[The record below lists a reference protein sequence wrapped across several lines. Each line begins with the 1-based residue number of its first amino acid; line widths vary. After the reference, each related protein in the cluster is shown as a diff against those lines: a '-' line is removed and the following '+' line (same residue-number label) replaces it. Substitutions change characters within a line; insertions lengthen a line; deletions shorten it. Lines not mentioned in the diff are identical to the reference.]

1 MSCPTCNNE
10 TEPGAQFCGI
20 CGTELSSGEVVTG
33 PEQPMVSFAEAI
45 SRGFSNYFE
54 FSGRAPRAEHWWWV
68 LFIFLVCWIE
78 QNRMA
83 PLEGLFYYR
92 FRLFKPQTMQTWDS
106 ADSHDSAE
114 TVKVSLKYEVFY
126 FTLIGRVMLGPLE
139 KRISEANTDIKVN
152 LQNFN
157 EYVECL

>member
-1 MSCPTCNNE
+1 M
-10 TEPGAQFCGI
+10 
-20 CGTELSSGEVVTG
+20 
-33 PEQPMVSFAEAI
+33 
-45 SRGFSNYFE
+45 R
-54 FSGRAPRAEHWWWV
+54 
-68 LFIFLVCWIE
+68 
-78 QNRMA
+78 
-83 PLEGLFYYR
+83 
-92 FRLFKPQTMQTWDS
+92 TWDIE
-106 ADSHDSAE
+106 DSHDSVE